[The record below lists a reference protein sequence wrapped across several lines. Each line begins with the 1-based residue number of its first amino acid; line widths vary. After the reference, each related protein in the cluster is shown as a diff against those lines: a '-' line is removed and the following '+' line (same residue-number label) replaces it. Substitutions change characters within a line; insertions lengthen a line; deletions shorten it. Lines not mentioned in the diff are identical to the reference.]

1 MGNVPFVH
9 GLMKWGMFTFQ
20 SKCCSLLLKPTAF
33 TLTLNILCFLFA
45 SQFFRCFEVAANKSW
60 QITQCCSQPESV
72 CISCS
77 NYFAICGRTSELNW
91 SIQLQEGFFSSIR
104 SQCEYR
110 FRGNL
115 LIDFFFV
122 NSVRWPAFWTSLSD
136 HMKNC
141 SFLCFHFA
149 AWFLFFQRS
158 WPKTHLQI
166 LSLGSRAKRRCL
178 PLSACKYVQM
188 SSQTCWCCAKIKWCF
203 VCL

>member
-1 MGNVPFVH
+1 M
-9 GLMKWGMFTFQ
+9 WD
-20 SKCCSLLLKPTAF
+20 
-33 TLTLNILCFLFA
+33 FA
-45 SQFFRCFEVAANKSW
+45 IKL
-60 QITQCCSQPESV
+60 P
-72 CISCS
+72 SCS

-115 LIDFFFV
+115 LIDFFV
-122 NSVRWPAFWTSLSD
+122 NSVRWPAFWTSLSG

-149 AWFLFFQRS
+149 AWFLFFFS
-158 WPKTHLQI
+158 VLGPKLIYRFYHLV
-166 LSLGSRAKRRCL
+166 LELNVDACL
-178 PLSACKYVQM
+178 WVSVNMCKCQELCR
-188 SSQTCWCCAKIKWCF
+188 SSQTCWCRAKIKWCF